1 MVLSPHYRSKVN
13 FSLDKKHEAKKAI
26 QRIMELKERL
36 EKFDESESVELPRDS
51 DYFIS
56 ALENDLD
63 SPAALAIFFDWIRET
78 NSKLDNNELLKSDIQ
93 KGKNF
98 INYFN
103 SIFGV
108 LHEKLDVPNNIL
120 KLVNEREHARKNNDW
135 TKSDNI
141 RQELDKIG
149 WNIKDTPSG
158 PKLTAK

>member
-1 MVLSPHYRSKVN
+1 MDDIS
-13 FSLDKKHEAKKAI
+13 F
-26 QRIMELKERL
+26 
-36 EKFDESESVELPRDS
+36 EKSYKIFESESNELPQDA
-51 DYFIS
+51 DHFIF
-56 ALENDLD
+56 ALKNDLD
-63 SPAALAIFFDWIRET
+63 SPAALAILFDWIRAT
-78 NSKLDNNELLKSDIQ
+78 NAKLDRNELSKSDVQ
-93 KGKNF
+93 KGKHF

-108 LHEKLDVPNNIL
+108 LHEKLDVPSNIL

-135 TKSDNI
+135 TKSDKI

>member
-1 MVLSPHYRSKVN
+1 MLSLGFLTGKTLIN
-13 FSLDKKHEAKKAI
+13 LFFED
-26 QRIMELKERL
+26 
-36 EKFDESESVELPRDS
+36 SEIVWVTIGL
-51 DYFIS
+51 
-56 ALENDLD
+56 
-63 SPAALAIFFDWIRET
+63 
-78 NSKLDNNELLKSDIQ
+78 
-93 KGKNF
+93 
-98 INYFN
+98 FN

-108 LHEKLDVPNNIL
+108 LHEKLDVPINIL